1 MQLSAASLLRLMQLV
16 SPALPVGTYS
26 YSQALEWGIED
37 GIVHDRSSAIR
48 WIHDTLHFS
57 IGRFEAPV
65 WLKLYHAWFNGNIEQ
80 VFYWNDLLLR
90 TRESSEFRAETL
102 QMGYSLARLL
112 REMEA
117 IEEEALNRLELV
129 APITFAG
136 AFTFAVA
143 KWQIPAADG
152 LLGYLWS
159 WLENQVSVAMKT
171 VPLGQVA
178 GQRILNEVGASIP
191 ALVGRVMALPDER
204 LCTITPALAI
214 ASCRHE
220 TQYSRLFRS

>member
-1 MQLSAASLLRLMQLV
+1 MLLTAPALLRLMQLV

-26 YSQALEWGIED
+26 YSQGLEWAIEEVT
-37 GIVHDRSSAIR
+37 VHDRPTAIR

-65 WLKLYHAWFNGNIEQ
+65 WLKLYHAWRNGNIEQ
-80 VFYWNDLLLR
+80 VVYWNDLLFR
-90 TRESSEFRAETL
+90 TRESSEFRAEAL

-112 REMEA
+112 REMEVFD
-117 IEEEALNRLELV
+117 EEALKRLEQIT
-129 APITFAG
+129 PITFAA
-136 AFTFAVA
+136 AFTFAA
-143 KWQIPAADG
+143 EKWQIPAADG

-159 WLENQVSVAMKT
+159 WLENQVSVSMKA

-178 GQRILNEVGASIP
+178 GQRILNEVGATLP
-191 ALVGRVMALPDER
+191 ALVERVLALPDER
-204 LCTITPALAI
+204 LCNITPALAI

-220 TQYSRLFRS
+220 AQYSRLFRS